1 MIVPS
6 HRLRLLPL
14 YSLLLGAM
22 PLGAQT
28 AARCPNGSADDRSIR
43 IDATVAVPLLTLYHV
58 GDSILTVH
66 GFQWTAASPVSAR
79 ITAPRFTWPPG
90 SEGEAWHGTESP
102 GLVITI
108 SAFTAHD
115 STRLSISS
123 QVLCRVSAPEV
134 EPTDSSV
141 ESQLR
146 VLGAV
151 EIVSG
156 LTEALRRQPEAKAP

>member
-1 MIVPS
+1 MIAARP
-6 HRLRLLPL
+6 LRLLPL
-14 YSLLLGAM
+14 PVLLLVM
-22 PLGAQT
+22 PLVAQT
-28 AARCPNGSADDRSIR
+28 AATCPRGPADDKSIR
-43 IDATVAVPLLTLYHV
+43 IDATVAVPLSTVYHL
-58 GDSILTVH
+58 GDSVLAAH

-79 ITAPRFTWPPG
+79 VTAPRFTWPAG
-90 SEGEAWHGTESP
+90 SENEPWHGTESP
-102 GLVITI
+102 GLVITF

-115 STRLSISS
+115 STRLSVSS
-123 QVLCRVSAPEV
+123 EVLCRVSAPEV

-156 LTEALRRQPEAKAP
+156 LSEALRHPPAPAP